1 VGRGPDTGLGPH
13 LSAAEQ
19 LASSCCTRPSAP
31 ETILTRVVL
40 FTGKGG
46 VGKTSIAAATAVE
59 AARRGARVLV
69 TSTDAA
75 HSLADAFATPLA
87 DRPTPVEVAGAVLH
101 AQQLDAQ
108 ARLERHWGRVR
119 DYLTTLLHWGG
130 VGDVAAEELVL
141 LPGLDELFALID
153 LRTQVATGDY
163 DLVVVDCAPTAETL
177 KLLTLPD
184 ALRFYSDRVLAP
196 GRALARAVAPL
207 TRYRGAAGAGLPVPD
222 DEVVDAVSE
231 VHGELAHVHALL
243 TDTERSSVRLVVN
256 PERIVL
262 AEAERTATSLSLF
275 GYGVD
280 AVIVNRILPDHLDHP
295 YLDRWRQRHAE
306 HLSAA
311 RTAFAPTPV
320 LEVPLLE
327 DEVIGAPALAELGR
341 LVYADRHPM
350 AVLHPHRPMTIV
362 EDGPE
367 TLLVLALPFAV
378 EDDLALS
385 RRGAELQVTV
395 GSLRRNVPLP
405 AALRRREV
413 VGARLEQ
420 GALQVRFAA
429 AVVPAVSS

>member
-1 VGRGPDTGLGPH
+1 
-13 LSAAEQ
+13 LS
-19 LASSCCTRPSAP
+19 LPPSAP

-59 AARRGARVLV
+59 AASRGARVLV
-69 TSTDAA
+69 TSTDPA

-87 DRPTPVEVAGAVLH
+87 DRPTPIEVGRAELH

-108 ARLERHWGRVR
+108 QRLERHWGRIR
-119 DYLTTLLHWGG
+119 DYLTALLHWGG
-130 VGDVAAEELVL
+130 IGDVAAEELVL

-153 LRTQVATGDY
+153 LRAQVATGAY

-184 ALRFYSDRVLAP
+184 ALRFYTDRVLSP

-207 TRYRGAAGAGLPVPD
+207 TRYRGPSGAVLPVPD
-222 DEVVDAVSE
+222 DRVVDAVTD
-231 VHGELAHVHALL
+231 VHGELAGVHALL
-243 TDTERSSVRLVVN
+243 TDTDRSSVRLVVN

-295 YLDRWRQRHAE
+295 YLARWRQRHAE
-306 HLSAA
+306 HLAAA

-327 DEVIGAPALAELGR
+327 DEVIGGDALGRLGR
-341 LVYADRHPM
+341 LVYADHDPI
-350 AVLHPHRPMTIV
+350 AVLHPQRPLTIV
-362 EDGPE
+362 EDGDA

-378 EDDLALS
+378 EDDLSLS
-385 RRGAELQVTV
+385 RRDDDLQVSV
-395 GSLRRNVPLP
+395 GGLRRNIPLP
-405 AALRRREV
+405 AALRLRAII
-413 VGARLEQ
+413 GARLDG
-420 GALQVRFAA
+420 GALEVRFAA
-429 AVVPAVSS
+429 AEVPVVSR

>member
-1 VGRGPDTGLGPH
+1 
-13 LSAAEQ
+13 
-19 LASSCCTRPSAP
+19 
-31 ETILTRVVL
+31 VVL

-59 AARRGARVLV
+59 AASRGARVLV
-69 TSTDAA
+69 TSTDPA

-87 DRPTPVEVAGAVLH
+87 DRPTPIEVGPAQLH

-108 ARLERHWGRVR
+108 QRLERHWGRIR

-130 VGDVAAEELVL
+130 IGDVAAEELVL

-153 LRTQVATGDY
+153 LRAQVATGTY

-184 ALRFYSDRVLAP
+184 ALRFYTDRVLTP
-196 GRALARAVAPL
+196 GRALARAVAPF
-207 TRYRGAAGAGLPVPD
+207 TRHRGPSGAGLPVPD
-222 DEVVDAVSE
+222 DSVVDAVTD
-231 VHGELAHVHALL
+231 VHGELAGVHALL

-295 YLDRWRQRHAE
+295 YLARWRQRHAE
-306 HLSAA
+306 HLAAA
-311 RTAFAPTPV
+311 RAAFAPTPV

-327 DEVIGAPALAELGR
+327 DEVIGGDALSRLGR
-341 LVYADRHPM
+341 LVYGDLDPI
-350 AVLHPHRPMTIV
+350 AVLHRQRPLTIV
-362 EDGPE
+362 EDGDA

-378 EDDLALS
+378 EDDLSLS
-385 RRGAELQVTV
+385 RRDDDLQVTV
-395 GSLRRNVPLP
+395 GGLRRNVPLP
-405 AALRRREV
+405 AALRRRAI
-413 VGARLEQ
+413 VGARLDGGE
-420 GALQVRFAA
+420 LEVRFAA
-429 AVVPAVSS
+429 AELPVVSR

>member
-1 VGRGPDTGLGPH
+1 M
-13 LSAAEQ
+13 
-19 LASSCCTRPSAP
+19 
-31 ETILTRVVL
+31 VL

-59 AARRGARVLV
+59 AASAGARVLI
-69 TSTDAA
+69 TSTDPA

-87 DRPTPVEVAGAVLH
+87 DRPTPIEVGAAQLH

-108 ARLERHWGRVR
+108 QRLERHWGRIR

-153 LRTQVATGDY
+153 LRAQVATGAY

-184 ALRFYSDRVLAP
+184 ALRFYTDRVVGP

-207 TRYRGAAGAGLPVPD
+207 TRARSSHGAALPLPD
-222 DEVVDAVSE
+222 DGVVDAVTG
-231 VHGELAHVHALL
+231 VHGELAGVHALL
-243 TDTERSSVRLVVN
+243 TDTDRCSVRLVVN

-280 AVIVNRILPDHLDHP
+280 AVIVNRVLPEHVDHP
-295 YLDRWRQRHAE
+295 YLARWRQRHAE
-306 HLSAA
+306 HLAAA
-311 RTAFAPTPV
+311 RAAFAPTPV

-327 DEVIGAPALAELGR
+327 DEVVGGESLGRLGR
-341 LVYADRHPM
+341 LVYGERDPL
-350 AVLHPHRPMTIV
+350 AVLHRRRPLAVI
-362 EDGPE
+362 EDGAE
-367 TLLVLALPFAV
+367 TVLVLALPFAV
-378 EDDLALS
+378 EDDLSLS
-385 RRGAELQVTV
+385 RRDDDLQVTV
-395 GSLRRNVPLP
+395 GGLRRNVPLP
-405 AALRRREV
+405 AALRRRTI
-413 VGARLEQ
+413 VGARLDA
-420 GALQVRFAA
+420 GALEVRFAA
-429 AVVPAVSS
+429 ATVPAVSG

>member
-1 VGRGPDTGLGPH
+1 M
-13 LSAAEQ
+13 
-19 LASSCCTRPSAP
+19 
-31 ETILTRVVL
+31 VL

-46 VGKTSIAAATAVE
+46 VGKTSIAAATAIE
-59 AARRGARVLV
+59 AASRGVRVLV
-69 TSTDAA
+69 TSTDPA

-87 DRPTPVEVAGAVLH
+87 DRPTPIEVGGAQLH

-108 ARLERHWGRVR
+108 QRLERHWGRVR

-130 VGDVAAEELVL
+130 IGDVAAEELVL

-153 LRTQVATGDY
+153 LRAQVATGAY
-163 DLVVVDCAPTAETL
+163 DVVVVDCAPTAETL

-184 ALRFYSDRVLAP
+184 ALRFYTDRVLSP

-207 TRYRGAAGAGLPVPD
+207 TRRRGPSGAGPPVPD
-222 DEVVDAVSE
+222 DDVVDAVTE
-231 VHGELAHVHALL
+231 VHGELAGVHALL
-243 TDTERSSVRLVVN
+243 TDTDRSSVRLVVN

-295 YLDRWRQRHAE
+295 YLARWRQRHAE
-306 HLSAA
+306 HVVAA

-327 DEVIGAPALAELGR
+327 DEVIGGDALSRLGR
-341 LVYADRHPM
+341 LVYADHDPA
-350 AVLHPHRPMTIV
+350 AVLHPHRPLTVV
-362 EDGPE
+362 EDG
-367 TLLVLALPFAV
+367 TATRLVLALPFAV
-378 EDDLALS
+378 EDDLSLS
-385 RRGAELQVTV
+385 RRDDDLQVTV

-405 AALRRREV
+405 AALRRREI
-413 VGARLEQ
+413 VGARLEA
-420 GALQVRFAA
+420 GALEIRFAA
-429 AVVPAVSS
+429 AEVPAVSR